1 MRQPP
6 WSDTAIGDNARFDIA
21 DEARLADAV
30 SHLLRQTR
38 YSLQVYTPD
47 LEPRLY
53 DTADVAAALR
63 RTATA
68 SRRAD
73 IRLLARDLDPAI
85 KAGHRLIELA
95 RKLSSFIEIRLAPTR
110 GELGGDA
117 FVIADRSAVLYRPH
131 AGRPEGELHLHDPRQ
146 ARLLAGRFQILWD
159 EATTSPDLRRLH
171 L

>member
-1 MRQPP
+1 MMQAP
-6 WSDTAIGDNARFDIA
+6 WSGNAIGDDARFEIA

-30 SHLLRQTR
+30 SHLLRQAR
-38 YSLQVYTPD
+38 HSLQVYTPD

-53 DTADVAAALR
+53 DTADVATALR
-63 RTATA
+63 RMVAA
-68 SRRAD
+68 SRRAE
-73 IRLLARDLDPAI
+73 IRFLARDLNPPI

-95 RKLSSFIEIRLAPTR
+95 RKLSSFIEIRLIPAR
-110 GELGGDA
+110 GEPGGDA